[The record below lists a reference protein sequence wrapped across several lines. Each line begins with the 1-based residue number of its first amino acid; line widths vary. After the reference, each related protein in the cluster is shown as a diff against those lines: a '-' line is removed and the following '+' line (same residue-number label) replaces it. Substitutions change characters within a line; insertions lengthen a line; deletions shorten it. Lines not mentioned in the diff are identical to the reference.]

1 MNHPGVS
8 GSRRRRCC
16 VLHSISFCSRLTGAG
31 DSPENQSASYSQP
44 PPLPDFSQYLK
55 SELRL
60 GCLPLWALA
69 RWYRMKP
76 CAAGGDGGRGGC
88 AVNFICFFS
97 APPSPP
103 PPLPLRQRL
112 HFLFSL
118 SSCSSLLP
126 VSDSFSLSSSGG
138 VGAGLL
144 RPLRVGRVLKLHR
157 SRQTR
162 GKPAGGLLS
171 DSDGATRVE

>member
-8 GSRRRRCC
+8 GSRRRCC

-31 DSPENQSASYSQP
+31 DSPENQSASYSHP
-44 PPLPDFSQYLK
+44 PPSRLLSISEVWAASGVSPSLSSSSLIPDETVCRRWWRRERRMRCEFYLF
-55 SELRL
+55 LF
-60 GCLPLWALA
+60 C
-69 RWYRMKP
+69 
-76 CAAGGDGGRGGC
+76 
-88 AVNFICFFS
+88 
-97 APPSPP
+97 PP
-103 PPLPLRQRL
+103 PHLRQRL

-171 DSDGATRVE
+171 DSDGTTRVE